1 VPKRKINFP
10 PIASQKIR
18 FKADLEV
25 RSSCI
30 LREWQTKCDRSPPT
44 IGPQARIKHQTF
56 SRGSA
61 MSPELLVV
69 SKLKTLT
76 IDRQHEVLDFIEF
89 LQAKQAMLESR
100 ITPTSTPFT
109 FDENA
114 TPIWEI
120 AAAITNQI
128 PDDEWRKLPTDLAM
142 HFDQYQ
148 KQGQD

>member
-1 VPKRKINFP
+1 
-10 PIASQKIR
+10 
-18 FKADLEV
+18 
-25 RSSCI
+25 
-30 LREWQTKCDRSPPT
+30 
-44 IGPQARIKHQTF
+44 
-56 SRGSA
+56 

-76 IDRQHEVLDFIEF
+76 IDRQHEVLNFIEF
-89 LQAKQAMLESR
+89 LQAKQAMLESQ
-100 ITPTSTPFT
+100 ITSTSTPFK

-142 HFDQYQ
+142 NFDQYQ